1 MNMITEYPQFTY
13 SKNRFFSTESE
24 DEAKAFAIFWGG
36 SYKEIVSFPNNYFKI
51 EI

>member
-1 MNMITEYPQFTY
+1 MITEYPQFTY
-13 SKNRFFSTESE
+13 SKNRFYSTKSE
-24 DEAKAFAIFWGG
+24 DEAKAFAILWGG

>member
-1 MNMITEYPQFTY
+1 MIRKLYQTANCIVYT
-13 SKNRFFSTESE
+13 TDTE
-24 DEAKAFAIFWGG
+24 DEAEKFSKRWGG